1 MNLLKIITATD
12 GTVTRSLV
20 NFATEEEA
28 LAALYYEMWYAAS
41 NENTQAVVCEI
52 ISDEGHVAKCERFA
66 RPIPEETESEGKEA

>member
-12 GTVTRSLV
+12 GTVTRALV

-28 LAALYYEMWYAAS
+28 MAALYYEMWYASS

-52 ISDEGHVAKCERFA
+52 ISDDGQLSKCERFN
-66 RPIPEETESEGKEA
+66 RFIPEENESEGKEA